1 MEKEVNSELII
12 AEVLN
17 ETYPG
22 PREERQE
29 SSSEKL
35 TKTTTQTALLHTS
48 LKYALCSH
56 GHKAGYYF
64 PYGDHTFLLP
74 LCNICNEILYP
85 QRD

>member
-22 PREERQE
+22 SPEKRTE
-29 SSSEKL
+29 SK
-35 TKTTTQTALLHTS
+35 TQTALLR
-48 LKYALCSH
+48 LPVKYTPCSH
-56 GHKAGYYF
+56 GHQAGYRF
-64 PYGDHTFLLP
+64 PYNDHTFPLP
-74 LCNICNEILYP
+74 FCNICNEILYP